1 MIVRILGEGQFE
13 VSDETLGSLNEVDAR
28 LQSAVEA
35 GDTAGFDG
43 ALNELL
49 GMVRSSGGRCSDD
62 YLGPSDH
69 VLPGEGSTL
78 EEVRDLLGDEG
89 LLPG

>member
-13 VSDETLGSLNEVDAR
+13 VADDKLDGLNEVDAR
-28 LQSAVEA
+28 LQSAVESKDNA
-35 GDTAGFDG
+35 TFEA
-43 ALNELL
+43 ALAEML
-49 GMVRSSGGRCSDD
+49 GMVRGAGGKCSDD
-62 YLGPSDH
+62 YLGASDH

>member
-13 VSDETLGSLNEVDAR
+13 VPDDALDGLNEVDTR
-28 LQSAVEA
+28 LQSAVESD
-35 GDTAGFDG
+35 DTATFEA
-43 ALNELL
+43 ALNEML
-49 GMVRSSGGRCSDD
+49 GTVRTAGGKCSDD

-69 VLPGEGSTL
+69 VLPGEGSSL

>member
-1 MIVRILGEGQFE
+1 VIVRILGEGQFE
-13 VSDETLGSLNEVDAR
+13 VPDDALGGLNEVDAR
-28 LQSAVEA
+28 LQSAIESDDN
-35 GDTAGFDG
+35 GSFQS
-43 ALNELL
+43 ALSQLL
-49 GMVRSSGGRCSDD
+49 GSVRGAGGKCSDD

>member
-1 MIVRILGEGQFE
+1 VIVRILGEGQFE
-13 VSDETLGSLNEVDAR
+13 VPDDALDGLNQVDSR
-28 LQSAVEA
+28 LQSAVESDDNPSFEA
-35 GDTAGFDG
+35 
-43 ALNELL
+43 ALAELL
-49 GMVRSSGGRCSDD
+49 SKVRSAGGRCADD

-69 VLPGEGSTL
+69 VLPGDDSSL